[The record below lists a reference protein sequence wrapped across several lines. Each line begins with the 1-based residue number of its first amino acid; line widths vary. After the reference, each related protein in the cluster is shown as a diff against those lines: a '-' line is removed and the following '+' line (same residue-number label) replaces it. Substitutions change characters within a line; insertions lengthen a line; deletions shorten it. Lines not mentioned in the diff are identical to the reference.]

1 MPTIKVEL
9 PDAAIDA
16 FCDAYG
22 FDNLEMKGATAEDRI
37 CFAEDQVVSFVQA
50 VLEAYLV
57 KTAVAEAEV
66 KAREEAVQAV
76 EQVVVLDSPQERP
89 VAEEATASEGKL

>member
-1 MPTIKVEL
+1 
-9 PDAAIDA
+9 
-16 FCDAYG
+16 
-22 FDNLEMKGATAEDRI
+22 
-37 CFAEDQVVSFVQA
+37 VVSFVQA